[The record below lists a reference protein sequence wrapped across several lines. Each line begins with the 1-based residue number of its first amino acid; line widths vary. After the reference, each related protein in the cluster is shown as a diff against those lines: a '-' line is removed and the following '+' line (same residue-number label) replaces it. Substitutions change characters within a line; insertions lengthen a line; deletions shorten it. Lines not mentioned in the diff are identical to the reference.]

1 MNVSM
6 RGGPVIQEERPDPE
20 GNVWTM
26 MSSLGLSKAVQWNV
40 FFFVFFCR
48 LAITN
53 HTCTSSY
60 LQYLKK
66 HISINRRWW
75 WSVSRRLAVLTSAS
89 RRVLFCF
96 SPLMID
102 VLLLVLHS
110 TNLRLSVVFACDFGF
125 Q

>member
-1 MNVSM
+1 MYERRTCDS
-6 RGGPVIQEERPDPE
+6 GGTTRSGRKRLDDDVITRAEQ
-20 GNVWTM
+20 
-26 MSSLGLSKAVQWNV
+26 SSSVECFL
-40 FFFVFFCR
+40 FFFCR
-48 LAITN
+48 LAITD

-110 TNLRLSVVFACDFGF
+110 TNLRLSVAFACDFGF

>member
-1 MNVSM
+1 MYERRTCDS
-6 RGGPVIQEERPDPE
+6 GGTTRSGRKRLDDDVITRAEQ
-20 GNVWTM
+20 
-26 MSSLGLSKAVQWNV
+26 SSSVDCFL
-40 FFFVFFCR
+40 FVFFCR

-75 WSVSRRLAVLTSAS
+75 WSVSRRLAALTSAS

-110 TNLRLSVVFACDFGF
+110 TNLRLSVAFACDFGF